1 MNAFIDSLPAVG
13 LSLPTQRGVLE
24 ELALGEALWRSGLVP
39 MAIMGAVATG
49 MALMVVLYELVLLR
63 KERAAVRAE
72 LRGLDRARGE
82 AEQAARLARLEPHF
96 LFNSLNALGQLI
108 AVDPRR
114 AALFTEH
121 LAALHRYL
129 LERSAAAL
137 VPLEEELSFLE
148 SYVALM
154 ALRFGAAFQLV
165 IEDRGGPRHWLVPPT
180 ALQGLVEN
188 ALKHNQLSE
197 ARPLQIAVTLGR
209 DRVSVGNAHRPRRAA
224 RASLGSGLRC
234 LDERVRQA
242 SGRGIT
248 VAQGEGRFVV
258 TVPLAEPAM
267 AEAMAGAIAEVMA
280 DARSQVRRGV
290 ASPLHA
296 ASVRLR

>member
-1 MNAFIDSLPAVG
+1 MNAFIDSLPAIG

-24 ELALGEALWRSGLVP
+24 ELSLGEVLWRSGLVP
-39 MAIMGAVATG
+39 MAAVGAVATG

-72 LRGLDRARGE
+72 LRGLDWARGE

-114 AALFTEH
+114 AALFTEQ

-154 ALRFGAAFQLV
+154 TIRFGGAFRLV
-165 IEDRGGPRHWLVPPT
+165 VEERGAPRHWLVPPT

-188 ALKHNQLSE
+188 ALKHNQLCE
-197 ARPLQIAVTLGR
+197 ARPLQITVTLAP
-209 DRVSVGNAHRPRRAA
+209 DRVSVENVHRPRRAA
-224 RASLGSGLRC
+224 RASLGSGLQS
-234 LDERVRQA
+234 LDERARQA

-248 VAQGEGRFVV
+248 VAQGEGSFAVS
-258 TVPLAEPAM
+258 VPLAEPAL
-267 AEAMAGAIAEVMA
+267 AEALAE
-280 DARSQVRRGV
+280 ARSQAWRGV
-290 ASPLHA
+290 ARPLHA